1 MKFLSII
8 VALLIPLSTMAQQ
21 QKPDEAEMEKQ
32 LREAIDKEVDRYTN
46 LLDLEDWQVF
56 YMDSILTCN
65 LNGRKD
71 EMMKLNEA
79 KVSNVDAYTR
89 ISDKWM
95 EATYVAIRK
104 ILDEEQWARYN
115 RTGAAKEKK
124 ARDKRAAKNQ

>member
-8 VALLIPLSTMAQQ
+8 VALLIPFFAMAQQ

-46 LLDLEDWQVF
+46 LLDLEDWQAF
-56 YMDSILTCN
+56 YMDSILTHN
-65 LNGRKD
+65 FNGRKD

-79 KVSNVDAYTR
+79 KVSNIDAYTKV
-89 ISDKWM
+89 SDKWL
-95 EATYVAIRK
+95 EATYVAIQK
-104 ILDEEQWARYN
+104 ILDEEQWAKYN
-115 RTGAAKEKK
+115 KAGAAKEKK